1 MIADHVIDDFLDEL
15 LSRLRGAPSDVRRI
29 LQETQ
34 AHLDDAVAAGIT
46 EGLSRSD
53 AERRAVE
60 QFGPARALARE
71 CNRSAPGAAN
81 PLRVLMQQLVALAI
95 VGMISIGVSG
105 LLAIAMIVVAGKR
118 FVFGDAPGTTYSAAD
133 CQHWLAVQP
142 QAHTCAQAALAEAV
156 ADGLLQRIAV
166 GVLGL
171 LLLAAWW
178 AGRRRIAATVRQCL
192 TSPFA
197 ALVGTG
203 AFGSAAGFL
212 IGMAIDA
219 TSLQAG
225 NGAGRWLSG
234 GIVAL
239 VAAAIFGIVLFNR
252 IRDYPAVLRAPMVA
266 VD

>member
-1 MIADHVIDDFLDEL
+1 MIADHMIDDYLDEL
-15 LSRLRGAPSDVRRI
+15 LSRLRGAPGDVRRT

-34 AHLDDAVAAGIT
+34 AHLDDAVAAGISD
-46 EGLSRSD
+46 GLSRSD

-60 QFGPARALARE
+60 QFGPARAFARE
-71 CNRSAPGAAN
+71 CNRSAAGAGN
-81 PLRVLMQQLVALAI
+81 PLRLLVQQLVALAI
-95 VGMISIGVSG
+95 VGMISIGISG
-105 LLAIAMIVVAGKR
+105 LVAYVMIAAAGKT
-118 FVFGDAPGTTYSAAD
+118 FVFGAAPGRTYGASD
-133 CQHWLAVQP
+133 CTHWLAVQP
-142 QAHTCAQAALAEAV
+142 QAHTCAQAALAESV
-156 ADGLLQRIAV
+156 GDGLLQRLAV

-171 LLLAAWW
+171 IVLTGFWAA
-178 AGRRRIAATVRQCL
+178 RRRIGTGLRQSL

-212 IGMAIDA
+212 IGLAIDSA
-219 TSLQAG
+219 RTQSG
-225 NGAGRWLSG
+225 RGAGQWLSG

-252 IRDYPAVLRAPMVA
+252 IRDYPAVLRAPMVT